1 MSDALAQARDLFL
14 LGNEHAQAGRLAQ
27 AEQAYRQALALA
39 PGRPSILAN
48 LGITLWRQDRQAEA
62 VGPLQQTLR
71 AEPDQPEA
79 WLALGLSAE
88 ALGQWELAAQAL
100 GEGTR
105 RHPQAAAPLWMSL
118 GHCLGRTGQLQ
129 AAVAALGQAL
139 DLDPTLAEAWS
150 QRGSLLRELG
160 RLAEAA
166 HSFEQALAH
175 GADEAL
181 HRFYLA
187 SVRGE
192 TLEHPPASYVQNL
205 FDDYAAEF
213 QSHLVHALKY
223 RAHEVLLDPLC
234 EGDRQFA
241 HMLDLGC
248 GTGLCARRLQGHV
261 ARIDGVDLSAQMVAQ
276 AQASGLY
283 RRVSQGDLLS
293 ALQQQASMPVDLILA
308 ADVFIYVGA
317 LDEVMAAARACIARG
332 GCFAFSVEQAPPG
345 HDLRLQENL
354 RYAHSRPY
362 IEQLAQAHGWRIDR
376 LWEAPLR
383 EDQGRPVM
391 GWYVHLQ
398 PALT

>member
-1 MSDALAQARDLFL
+1 MSDGLAQARELFL
-14 LGNEHAQAGRLAQ
+14 LGNGHAEAGRLAQ
-27 AEQAYRQALALA
+27 AEQAYRQALTLA

-62 VGPLQQTLR
+62 VDPLQQSLQ
-71 AEPDQPEA
+71 AEPDQPQA

-88 ALGQWELAAQAL
+88 ALGQWELATRAL
-100 GEGTR
+100 DEGTR
-105 RHPQAAAPLWMSL
+105 RLPTAGAPVWLRL
-118 GHCLGRTGQLQ
+118 GHCLGRTGELQ
-129 AAVAALGQAL
+129 GAITAL
-139 DLDPTLAEAWS
+139 DRALDRDPTLAEAWS

-160 RLAEAA
+160 RLPEAA

-192 TLEHPPASYVQNL
+192 TVEHPPASYVQSL

-234 EGDRQFA
+234 QGDRQFA

-248 GTGLCARRLQGHV
+248 GTGLCARRLQQRVGC
-261 ARIDGVDLSAQMVAQ
+261 IDGVDLSAQMVAQ

-283 RRVSQGDLLS
+283 RRVTQGDLLS
-293 ALQQQASMPVDLILA
+293 ALQQQAPMPVDLIVA

-317 LDEVMAAARACIARG
+317 LDEVMAAARACIAQG

-345 HDLRLQENL
+345 HDLRLQDNL
-354 RYAHSRPY
+354 RYAHSRQY
-362 IEQLAQAHGWRIDR
+362 IEQLAQVNGWRIDR

-391 GWYVHLQ
+391 GWYAHLS
-398 PALT
+398 PVAA